1 MATRHWSGA
10 IADALADVLCQH
22 EFSRAVI
29 SAEIRDGFWW
39 HSPEVP
45 HPLLAD
51 GDAWWRHLGRVRP
64 CYTDPAALSG
74 HQSRCS

>member
-29 SAEIRDGFWW
+29 SAEIRDGFPW
-39 HSPEVP
+39 HSPELP
-45 HPLLAD
+45 HPILAN
-51 GDAWWRHLGRVRP
+51 GNAWWRHLGRVRP
-64 CYTDPAALSG
+64 GGLASGRPARRAS
-74 HQSRCS
+74 